1 MNATLRRVR
10 GRAPLAIA
18 LGIACAGCAA
28 QPAATAPATGA
39 ASRAASRAS
48 AADLHSVRGAELHA
62 TMQEL
67 DRVRR
72 GRLPQELDDGRATAF
87 HTDEIARIARALA
100 EPAAEIESTASLAT
114 LDANDRNEFH
124 RLASALRERAA
135 ALAANA
141 PTLPAADLTARF
153 AEIDATCDA
162 CHRLYRDPPKTQAP

>member
-1 MNATLRRVR
+1 VNATLRRVR

>member
-1 MNATLRRVR
+1 
-10 GRAPLAIA
+10 
-18 LGIACAGCAA
+18 
-28 QPAATAPATGA
+28 
-39 ASRAASRAS
+39 
-48 AADLHSVRGAELHA
+48 
-62 TMQEL
+62 MQEL

-162 CHRLYRDPPKTQAP
+162 CHRLYRDPPKTPAP